1 VIKSLKRIPSLA
13 VFKGFEWDTHVVG
26 EDGHPRYFKKLNIIY
41 GRNYSGKTS
50 LSRILRA
57 LETKVI
63 SDKYISPE
71 FTIELED
78 GSFITNTDFQ
88 HNTQT
93 IRVFN
98 EDFIKEN
105 LKFIADPTEELNSF
119 AVIGESN
126 VEIEEKI
133 KPLELELG
141 IETKSEETGLYAKL
155 ALASSDYTEKLIAYN
170 TANNS
175 LTNQLSKKATDAK
188 IGIKYKSDVF
198 GDKNYTKP
206 KLEADIIKVLKP
218 NYVPIDETEKSKLE
232 TLIREKQLNTIP
244 SIQTPTFAFDSI
256 KATVSELVER
266 KVGQSDKIESLLKD
280 AVLNKWVQEG
290 VHLHKDKHL
299 QSCSFCGNDIFS
311 SRWSALEKHFD
322 EESKGLETDIDLAL
336 QAIQTEQT
344 KVANSMRIQPSLF
357 YVTFHSQLNQLSV
370 DFNKSIE
377 EYTQALDNLKIQLAG
392 RKKDILNSKIYSD
405 TEFSMDNMNAAFQ
418 EYEAIRVQ
426 SNKFTDNLS
435 TSKKQ
440 AQEKLRLKE
449 VFDFAATIDYSN
461 QLITIESLKTA
472 MDSSNQTRL
481 AIQGEINS
489 KKSEI
494 QQLKNAQ
501 KDEANGA
508 QLVNNHLQSFFGN
521 QFLSLQPKTVG
532 GHEPQIYFEVIRDG
546 TKAYHL
552 SEGECSLLAFC
563 YFLAKL
569 DDTNTKNKKPTIW
582 IDDPISSLDSNHVF
596 FVYSMINS
604 EIVMSAKFEQLFIS
618 THNLDFLKYLKR
630 LKGANQPHETKEQN
644 RTCQHFLLE
653 RTDKVSTLKL
663 MPRYLK
669 DYVTEFNYLFEQIY
683 KCANLQNI
691 DQSNYMLFYNFG
703 NNARKFLEIYLYYKY
718 PNHESETEK
727 QNRFFEGKLPSLFV
741 DRINNEYSHIAGIFE
756 RGQTPVEVPEMQQSA
771 KLILDRIKATDLEQY
786 NSLLISIGVQV

>member
-1 VIKSLKRIPSLA
+1 MIKSLKKISNLA
-13 VFKGFEWDTHVVG
+13 VFKGFEWDSHVVS
-26 EDGHPRYFKKLNIIY
+26 EDGHSRHFKKLNIIY
-41 GRNYSGKTS
+41 GRNYSGKTT
-50 LSRILRA
+50 LSRIFRA
-57 LETKVI
+57 LETKAI

-78 GSFITNTDFQ
+78 GSFITNANFQ
-88 HNTQT
+88 QNSQT

-105 LKFIADPTEELNSF
+105 LKFIVDPAEELNSF
-119 AVIGESN
+119 AVIGENN

-133 KPLELELG
+133 KPLEQELG
-141 IETKSEETGLYAKL
+141 EEKKSEETGLYAKL
-155 ALASSDYTEKLIAYN
+155 SLAISESIEKTKAYN
-170 TANNS
+170 AANNNLIS
-175 LTNQLSKKATDAK
+175 QVSKKATDPK

-198 GDKNYTKP
+198 GDQNYTKP
-206 KLEADIIKVLKP
+206 KLEADINTVLKT
-218 NYVPIDETEKSKLE
+218 NYVQIDEIEKSKLE
-232 TLIREKQLNTIP
+232 TLIKEKQLNIIP
-244 SIQTPTFAFDSI
+244 SIQTPNFALDSL

-266 KVGQSDKIESLLKD
+266 KVGQSDKIESLIKD

-290 VHLHKDKHL
+290 VHLHKDKNL
-299 QSCSFCGNDIFS
+299 QSCSFCGNEIS
-311 SRWSALEKHFD
+311 STRWTALEKHFD
-322 EESKGLETDIDLAL
+322 EESKRLETDIDLAL
-336 QAIQTEQT
+336 QAIQTELT
-344 KVANSMRIQPSLF
+344 KVTNSMRIQPSLF
-357 YVTFHSQLNQLSV
+357 YVSFRSQLNQLSV
-370 DFNKSIE
+370 DFDKSIE
-377 EYTQALDNLKIQLAG
+377 EYTQTLDSLKIQLVE

-405 TEFSMDNMNAAFQ
+405 TEFSMVNINAAFQ

-449 VFDFAATIDYSN
+449 AFDFAATIDYSN

-472 MDSSNQTRL
+472 MDSSNQARL

-508 QLVNNHLQSFFGN
+508 QLVNKHLQSFFGN
-521 QFLSLQPKTVG
+521 QFLSLQHKAIG

-569 DDTNTKNKKPTIW
+569 DDTNTKNKKPIIW

-630 LKGANQPHETKEQN
+630 LKGANQPHDTKEQN
-644 RTCQHFLLE
+644 RTCQHFVLE
-653 RTDKVSTLKL
+653 RADKFSTLKL

-683 KCANLQNI
+683 KCANLQHI
-691 DQSNYMLFYNFG
+691 DQSNYMIFYNFG

-718 PNHESETEK
+718 PNHESDTEK
-727 QNRFFEGKLPSLFV
+727 QNRFFEGQLPSLFV

-756 RGQTPVEVPEMQQSA
+756 RGQTPIEVPEMQQSA
-771 KLILDRIKATDLEQY
+771 KLILERIRATDIEQY
-786 NSLLISIGVQV
+786 KSLLSSIGATL